1 MWRLGQKNEAIRL
14 WDLVL
19 TIPGFTV
26 IDCGPQMSAVQHH
39 ACHRCLPDG
48 ACCHWGS
55 ANLSADAEVQRAGSD
70 MSPALG
76 RQYYLQVLWKN
87 SQHSWIVDT
96 TRSLILDVFS
106 VGACLT
112 RTQSIFFLFV
122 RSKNACI
129 MKLGRRKIILWAAP
143 AKHHVTLF
151 HQLEAG
157 ASARLVLLPVN
168 LWFGQELVWFSTVR
182 AEPGATVS
190 HSAAL
195 INISHKFSL
204 SCWIQN

>member
-1 MWRLGQKNEAIRL
+1 MWCLDQKNEAIRL

-26 IDCGPQMSAVQHH
+26 IDCGLQISAVQHH
-39 ACHRCLPDG
+39 TCHRCLPDG

-55 ANLSADAEVQRAGSD
+55 VNLSADAEVQRAGSD

-76 RQYYLQVLWKN
+76 QQYYLQVLWKN
-87 SQHSWIVDT
+87 SQHSGIVDT
-96 TRSLILDVFS
+96 TRSLILDVFP

-112 RTQSIFFLFV
+112 HTQSIFLLFV
-122 RSKNACI
+122 RTKNACI
-129 MKLGRRKIILWAAP
+129 MKLGRRKISLWAAP

-157 ASARLVLLPVN
+157 ASVQLVLPRN
-168 LWFGQELVWFSTVR
+168 LRFSQEPVWFSTVR
-182 AEPGATVS
+182 AEPGATDS
-190 HSAAL
+190 Q
-195 INISHKFSL
+195 SL
-204 SCWIQN
+204 SCINKYFP